1 MKRKSRNIV
10 LHTWQPTLEHSCK
23 GEELQACSTE
33 TQKPRKNSEFAGA
46 MKTLSKSGKE
56 GF

>member
-1 MKRKSRNIV
+1 M
-10 LHTWQPTLEHSCK
+10 LEHTSK

-33 TQKPRKNSEFAGA
+33 TQKPRKNSEFAGTI
-46 MKTLSKSGKE
+46 KTLYKSGKE